1 MIKTAMYVTLLFL
14 LTFVMAC
21 AQKDPGKKILAR
33 INNYEISKEEF
44 EQEFRESIFGAQ
56 GTPGTWREFLNH
68 LINQKL
74 ILQDAQESELDKKRE
89 FLGAIEN
96 FWEQTLLRAALDKK
110 IKGLAGS
117 FSVTEQ
123 EVRSLY
129 NRRMEVGF
137 FNTTYEK
144 AAPLLRHEISKN
156 KETQALSAWID
167 ELHRK
172 AKVEI
177 NEELLK

>member
-1 MIKTAMYVTLLFL
+1 MKIMPHVALLFL
-14 LTFVMAC
+14 FTFVIGC
-21 AQKDPGKKILAR
+21 AQKDPGKQALAR

-44 EQEFRESIFGAQ
+44 EQEFKASIFGAKD
-56 GTPGTWREFLNH
+56 TPGARREFLNH

-74 ILQDAQESELDKKRE
+74 ILQDAQENGLDRTRG

-96 FWEQTLLRAALDKK
+96 FWEQTLLRTALEQK
-110 IKGLAGS
+110 IEKLAGS

-129 NRRMEVGF
+129 NRRLESGF
-137 FNTTYEK
+137 FNTTYDN
-144 AAPLLRHEISKN
+144 AAPMLRREISRN

-167 ELHRK
+167 KLHSK

-177 NEELLK
+177 NEGLLK

>member
-1 MIKTAMYVTLLFL
+1 MKIMPHAALLFL
-14 LTFVMAC
+14 FAFVIGC
-21 AQKDPGKKILAR
+21 AQKDPGKQILAR

-44 EQEFRESIFGAQ
+44 EVEFRASIFGAQ
-56 GTPGTWREFLNH
+56 DTPGSRKEFLNH

-74 ILQDAQESELDKKRE
+74 ILQDAQKNGLDRTRG

-96 FWEQTLLRAALDKK
+96 FWEQTLLRTALEQKMEK
-110 IKGLAGS
+110 LAGS

-129 NRRMEVGF
+129 NRRLGSGF
-137 FNTTYEK
+137 FNTTYDN
-144 AAPLLRHEISKN
+144 AAPMLRREITRN

-167 ELHRK
+167 KLHSN

-177 NEELLK
+177 NEGLLK